1 MTLRLTTS
9 MPQPKI
15 SMYALSTKPSFKA
28 ESAEKTD
35 KTDEFVSSKDD
46 TNTDSTVSEDT
57 SVDKTDETNESEKT
71 DETDKTDKTD
81 KTDDTNED
89 ADKKAD
95 EKPKEETT
103 FFGSLKARAKEKYE
117 EYKKSFLDFW
127 ATTKGKIITVASV
140 IAAGVV
146 IFGVRNKVIAEK
158 MSRKNFK
165 ELFTDHEETIEAG
178 KTLFE
183 NISDLFGRLMSFST
197 DEISEIPRVAGEIKD
212 DCINFITRLFYKAR
226 AAADDAAEAAAEGA
240 GEAVGGGA
248 IKEAI
253 ETLTEQIVG
262 QKEAVQ
268 QGLEQQGEKIAQL
281 TQTIDESL
289 KALTKIQSK
298 LVEVVENKG
307 KYGDDVYKPVVE
319 LAKLFNEAKSIKDPE
334 KQLDV
339 FSRIA
344 TASSDALNKY
354 TKELEQAVITI
365 PPETKSL
372 TPNAVEVADETIK
385 VKLSKNLKSAK
396 NVDSTRKAE
405 KFKKPENSTAE
416 SISPEQKNKKETNLD
431 KLKRIH
437 AKKEES
443 TK

>member
-127 ATTKGKIITVASV
+127 STTKGKIITVASV

-240 GEAVGGGA
+240 SEAVGGGA

-253 ETLTEQIVG
+253 ENLTEQIVG

-289 KALTKIQSK
+289 KALTEIQSK
-298 LVEVVENKG
+298 LVEVVENKS

-319 LAKLFNEAKSIKDPE
+319 LAKLFNEAKDIKEPE
-334 KQLDV
+334 KKLAV
-339 FSRIA
+339 FAKIS
-344 TASSDALNKY
+344 TAVSKALNKS

-372 TPNAVEVADETIK
+372 NPNAVEIADETIK

>member
-81 KTDDTNED
+81 ETTED
-89 ADKKAD
+89 EDKKAD

-127 ATTKGKIITVASV
+127 ATTKGKIITVASI

-319 LAKLFNEAKSIKDPE
+319 LAKLFNEAKDIKEPE
-334 KQLDV
+334 KKLAV
-339 FSRIA
+339 FAKIS
-344 TASSDALNKY
+344 TAVSKALNKS

-372 TPNAVEVADETIK
+372 NPNAVEIADETIK